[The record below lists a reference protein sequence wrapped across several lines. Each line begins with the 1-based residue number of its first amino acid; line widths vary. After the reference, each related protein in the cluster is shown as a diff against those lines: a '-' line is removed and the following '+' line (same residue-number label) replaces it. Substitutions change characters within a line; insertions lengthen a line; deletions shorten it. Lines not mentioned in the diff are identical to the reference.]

1 MPELKLADKD
11 DADVDYRLLD
21 ELRTSPTLTFTPHAE
36 AAAPADTKLVS
47 RARAVMISV
56 GRSYD
61 RDQSAK
67 RIDVEAIPLTQFAL
81 EIDEQTARLLEHMPA
96 GSAGKRGVFDSAM
109 LGALDKLAR
118 FNVTTIGSWVCRDD
132 GGMVTAVQWTD
143 PDAPGCD
150 ITQLG
155 GGIDKSGAPCMTH
168 ACHAAV
174 VAMLSPE
181 FDLAKAA
188 HLQTPDGG
196 AAIKADAQ
204 SGGLLGGGY
213 FINGNAINTYAG
225 QTQLTQEDSRLS
237 YRPSGKA
244 AQRVA
249 EAEGTIARVFK
260 LFAKLRQPEL
270 VVLGGIEAGTALAG
284 AAAAVQATITKLKA
298 SDYEAMGVTPRTLDF
313 SRCNDDDD
321 DTGVYGIFLVELS
334 TGLDVV
340 VAVVQVCLASL
351 PHIISRACPCM
362 MRSCSLPCWCAGT
375 VALRDVRLRFRR
387 QLWLS
392 TCVY

>member
-1 MPELKLADKD
+1 MPELNRLKLADKD
-11 DADVDYRLLD
+11 NADVDYRLLD

-67 RIDVEAIPLTQFAL
+67 RIDVEALPLAQFAL

-109 LGALDKLAR
+109 LGALDKLPR

-196 AAIKADAQ
+196 AAIMLSK
-204 SGGLLGGGY
+204 
-213 FINGNAINTYAG
+213 NASCT
-225 QTQLTQEDSRLS
+225 
-237 YRPSGKA
+237 
-244 AQRVA
+244 
-249 EAEGTIARVFK
+249 GTRAR
-260 LFAKLRQPEL
+260 
-270 VVLGGIEAGTALAG
+270 
-284 AAAAVQATITKLKA
+284 
-298 SDYEAMGVTPRTLDF
+298 
-313 SRCNDDDD
+313 
-321 DTGVYGIFLVELS
+321 
-334 TGLDVV
+334 
-340 VAVVQVCLASL
+340 
-351 PHIISRACPCM
+351 
-362 MRSCSLPCWCAGT
+362 
-375 VALRDVRLRFRR
+375 
-387 QLWLS
+387 
-392 TCVY
+392 